1 VHSTGRLLV
10 LTTAALL
17 IGCSGENM
25 SAGQTMSAEE
35 YFAELDV
42 IAQTTD
48 DAFSQLEQ
56 ETSDAL
62 EGVTSDDEV
71 AGVFRRLLEDSVAI
85 VETTLTQLE
94 ESSPPDEV
102 ADVHAAFVN
111 SIRAQLDT
119 FQRLVDDYNEIGYEG
134 AIAAI
139 QRGEIESLE
148 QATDEACVDL
158 QAIADGSS
166 IDVDLGC
173 GG

>member
-1 VHSTGRLLV
+1 
-10 LTTAALL
+10 LTASAVL

-62 EGVTSDDEV
+62 ESVTSDEEV
-71 AGVFRRLLEDSVAI
+71 AEVFRRLLADAVAI
-85 VETTLTQLE
+85 VQTTLTQLE
-94 ESSPPDEV
+94 EFSPPDEV
-102 ADVHAAFVN
+102 ADAHTAFVN
-111 SIRAQLDT
+111 SIRAQLDA
-119 FQRLVDDYNEIGYEG
+119 FQRLVDDYDELGYEG

-148 QATDEACVDL
+148 QATDEVCVDL
-158 QAIADGSS
+158 QAIADGSG

-173 GG
+173 GK